1 MRSSITLMLLPALV
15 AASTL
20 GYAVEAKVSR
30 QDAKAIRNLAEA
42 NRAEVDAGKLA
53 LQKARSEDVK
63 KFAQH
68 MVDDHGRM
76 LEEVQQLAESKG
88 IKLPDGVG
96 VKNKAQEKKL
106 EMASGDKFDKD
117 YIAAMV
123 KDHQTDLKELQK
135 ISKNAKDPE
144 LKAAADKAAS
154 TVKQHFEMAK
164 QMSSGP
170 RAGK

>member
-1 MRSSITLMLLPALV
+1 MRSSLTVMILPALV

-20 GYAVEAKVSR
+20 GYAAEAKLSR
-30 QDAKAIRNLAEA
+30 QDARALRNLAEA
-42 NRAEVDAGKLA
+42 NRAEVEAGKLA
-53 LQKARSEDVK
+53 LEKARSEDVK

-68 MVDDHGRM
+68 MIDDHGKM
-76 LEEVQQLAESKG
+76 LGEVEQLAQSKG
-88 IKLPDGVG
+88 VKLPDGVG

-106 EMASGDKFDKD
+106 EMTSGDKFDKD

-123 KDHQTDLKELQK
+123 KDHQADLKELQK
-135 ISKNAKDPE
+135 ISKSAKDPD